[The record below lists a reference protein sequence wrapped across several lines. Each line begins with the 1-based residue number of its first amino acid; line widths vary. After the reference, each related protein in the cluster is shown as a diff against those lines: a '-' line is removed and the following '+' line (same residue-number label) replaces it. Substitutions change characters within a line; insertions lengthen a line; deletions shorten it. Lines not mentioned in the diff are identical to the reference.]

1 MDRLREASV
10 AVYEVP
16 AEEAEER
23 LHAAQRIDELV
34 QETARSIRLSKA
46 ALRFSPRSVAAPSK
60 HFPLATLR
68 TSLAASR
75 ARSEDFGVAW
85 SRALGTQSW
94 MKAEVDWP
102 GDTVTRRLWREAIE
116 ATEPDWRAAYYGEP
130 PPPGSSPRTSRRCS
144 TRPLFGT
151 PQPRAPVPLGEGVT
165 IRPPIRG
172 SGRGSVSAGSGRRMT
187 ARLGLCGSTR
197 T

>member
-1 MDRLREASV
+1 
-10 AVYEVP
+10 
-16 AEEAEER
+16 
-23 LHAAQRIDELV
+23 
-34 QETARSIRLSKA
+34 
-46 ALRFSPRSVAAPSK
+46 VAAPSK

-75 ARSEDFGVAW
+75 ARGEDFGVAW

-130 PPPGSSPRTSRRCS
+130 PPPGVAALTHLAAMLDEE
-144 TRPLFGT
+144 PLFGT

-172 SGRGSVSAGSGRRMT
+172 ERTRQRLGRR
-187 ARLGLCGSTR
+187 AAAA
-197 T
+197 